1 MQTAC
6 QGFMQE
12 LGVLKRGGR
21 YFRKIPDSVGVQV
34 RLSRERTN
42 VFSNHYHG
50 FLVTV
55 MPFMKQLSRSVV

>member
-12 LGVLKRGGR
+12 LGELKRGSR

-34 RLSRERTN
+34 RLPKERTN
-42 VFSNHYHG
+42 VFSNHYWG

-55 MPFMKQLSRSVV
+55 VPFMKQLPRSVA